1 MVPSGYDAAVPNPV
15 IRSMTGDDVDAA
27 ADAILRDDWGDR
39 RGTFAFVVAHD
50 RCRGFVA
57 TVGRTVVGT
66 GVVTLNGP
74 VGWIGTIWVD
84 PSRRRL
90 GLGRALTEVTIDAA
104 ESAGCRTLVL
114 VATEAGR
121 PLYEGLGFEIQS
133 RYVIVEAPGLA
144 GTGAP
149 PTPAVRAFR
158 DGDLEA
164 IRALDA
170 LATGEDRAHLLS
182 AFADPGSAR
191 VLDRPDG
198 GLGGFVVRAPWGG
211 GATIAL
217 DPDDAMTILTAR
229 RLAAPPDGRVRA
241 GLLSENAA
249 GLEHLAEAGWRQVWS
264 APRLVRGEPLDWR
277 PEAIWGQ
284 FNHALG

>member
-1 MVPSGYDAAVPNPV
+1 
-15 IRSMTGDDVDAA
+15 MTVDDVDAA

-39 RGTFAFVVAHD
+39 RGTFAFVAAHD

-66 GVVTLNGP
+66 GIATLNGP

-84 PSRRRL
+84 QSHRRQ
-90 GLGRALTEVTIDAA
+90 GLGRALTKATIDAA

-133 RYVIVEAPGLA
+133 RYVILEAPGLG

-149 PTPAVRAFR
+149 PTSGVRAFR

-164 IRALDA
+164 MRTMDA
-170 LATGEDRAHLLS
+170 IVTGEDRGHLLS
-182 AFADPGSAR
+182 AFAGPDSTR

-211 GATIAL
+211 GATIAP

-229 RLAAPPDGRVRA
+229 RLAAPPEHRVRA

-249 GLEHLAEAGWRQVWS
+249 GLERLAKVGWTQVWT
-264 APRLVRGEPLDWR
+264 APRLIRGEPLDWR
-277 PEAIWGQ
+277 PDAIWGQ